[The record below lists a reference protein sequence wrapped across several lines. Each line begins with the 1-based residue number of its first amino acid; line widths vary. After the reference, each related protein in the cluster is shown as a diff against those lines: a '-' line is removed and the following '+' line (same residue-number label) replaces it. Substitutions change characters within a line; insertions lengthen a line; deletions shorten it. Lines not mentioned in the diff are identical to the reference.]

1 MSHIFLSYSSKDKV
15 KTKKLATIFEKQGWK
30 VWWDKNIPPGA
41 AFDRAIGKALD
52 QANCIVVLWSPNS
65 VKSSWVLEETY
76 EGRERGIL
84 VPALIETTR
93 LPFGYRTIQYVDLS
107 KWKGSSKDA
116 VLQKLLEQVAAMQ
129 PIPLPAKSTSKKKAT
144 SPKLSRKAK
153 PKSVKAMPASFKRK
167 LSGALDGK
175 TIVFTG
181 TLSESRNAHAE
192 KVDTVGARFVN
203 TISSKTDYLVVG
215 EKPGEKKLT
224 DARKHDVK
232 EITEEQW
239 HKILNKAYRRTLLGK
254 NIVFTG
260 KLSESRTVQEE
271 RAEALGAIVQRN
283 ISGKTDYLI
292 VGEKAGQV
300 KLDRAVELGV
310 ELIAEKV
317 WQEIVGSLG

>member
-1 MSHIFLSYSSKDKV
+1 MSHIFLSYSSKDKS

-84 VPALIETTR
+84 IPALIETTR

-116 VLQKLLEQVAAMQ
+116 ILQKLLERVAAMQ
-129 PIPLPAKSTSKKKAT
+129 PIPLPVKSNNKKSARSRKVSSNTKSKPAKS
-144 SPKLSRKAK
+144 L
-153 PKSVKAMPASFKRK
+153 PAGFKRK

-181 TLSESRNAHAE
+181 ALSESRSAHAE
-192 KVDTVGARFVN
+192 KVNTVGARFVH

-215 EKPGEKKLT
+215 EKPGAKKLA
-224 DARKHDVK
+224 DAQKHGVR
-232 EITEEQW
+232 EITEKQW
-239 HKILNKAYRRTLLGK
+239 HKILNKAYRRTLADK

-260 KLSESRTVQEE
+260 KLSESRKVQEE
-271 RAEALGAIVQRN
+271 RAEALGALVQRN

-292 VGEKAGQV
+292 VGEKAGKV
-300 KLDRAVELGV
+300 KLDKAKGLGV
-310 ELIAEKV
+310 ELLEEKL